1 MSADKDIVGLRP
13 VKELYAVYPVHIEL
27 FRGRFN
33 LKVTEMT
40 ALLGITS
47 PQDWHKMKAT
57 PGERVKNPVTCALLR
72 AYSDNPEWLNEMGLF
87 RRALKRLYRMFRKR
101 EGYTSAS
108 AIYAI
113 TQLYDKSESVLRKW
127 YKGASRPTL
136 AALQLS
142 EVVNQLAMRDL
153 QVFVRDARLST
164 IPQVEGKD
172 IKVFMGADSQLLYQ
186 IEGDDHLYTFE
197 EVVKFCAV
205 PGARR
210 PRQAAADHEPK
221 GDLPETTLPRH
232 VGPSEEINDPLTQ
245 ASKMASRLSWRS
257 KSSEGAS

>member
-1 MSADKDIVGLRP
+1 MSEHKSSANLRP
-13 VKELYAVYPVHIEL
+13 VKDLYAVYPVHIEL

-47 PQDWHKMKAT
+47 PQDWHKMKST

-72 AYSDNPEWLNEMGLF
+72 AYNENPEWLSEMGAF
-87 RRALKRLYRMFRKR
+87 RRALKRLYRMLRKR

-142 EVVNQLAMRDL
+142 EIVNQLGYRDL
-153 QVFVRDARLST
+153 QAFVRDARLST
-164 IPQVEGKD
+164 IPQVEGKEV
-172 IKVFMGADSQLLYQ
+172 KVFLGPNDEELYKV
-186 IEGDDHLYTFE
+186 EGNDAVYTFE
-197 EVVKFCAV
+197 EVLKFCAV

-210 PRQAAADHEPK
+210 PRQEVASSPAKVDTTESVLPKQGVGADDE
-221 GDLPETTLPRH
+221 DDAVR
-232 VGPSEEINDPLTQ
+232 Q
-245 ASKMASRLSWRS
+245 ASRMASRLSWRP
-257 KSSEGAS
+257 KSNRSVS